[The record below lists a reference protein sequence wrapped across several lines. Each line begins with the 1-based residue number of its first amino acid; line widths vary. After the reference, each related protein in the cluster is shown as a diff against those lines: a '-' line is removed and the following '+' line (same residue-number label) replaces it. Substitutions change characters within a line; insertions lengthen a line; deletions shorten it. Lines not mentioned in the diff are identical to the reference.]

1 MKYLP
6 LHYPSDSVPADSH
19 HQPNPT
25 PGNRGMELSELQKF
39 AGELLAVDDR
49 SGVVY
54 SIENGIVV
62 PRYILVD
69 GNGHSKKVN
78 VLLGSEEVLENRKNV
93 GIRE

>member
-1 MKYLP
+1 
-6 LHYPSDSVPADSH
+6 
-19 HQPNPT
+19 
-25 PGNRGMELSELQKF
+25 MELSELQKF

-78 VLLGSEEVLENRKNV
+78 VSLGSLEISKNGKNV
-93 GIRE
+93 RMICTCLVAN

>member
-1 MKYLP
+1 
-6 LHYPSDSVPADSH
+6 
-19 HQPNPT
+19 
-25 PGNRGMELSELQKF
+25 MELSELQKF

-78 VLLGSEEVLENRKNV
+78 V
-93 GIRE
+93 